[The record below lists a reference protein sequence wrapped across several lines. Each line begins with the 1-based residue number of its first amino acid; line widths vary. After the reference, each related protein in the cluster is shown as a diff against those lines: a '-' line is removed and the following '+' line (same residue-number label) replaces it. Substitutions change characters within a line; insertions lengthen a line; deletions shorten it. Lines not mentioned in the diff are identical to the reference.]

1 MTDNNTYM
9 ASTIHARIAGL
20 LYLLIIIFGISG
32 ELLIR
37 SNIIVSGDAA
47 ATVNNILDDPGFY
60 RAGFLADTIMLFCD
74 VALAILLYRI
84 FSPVN
89 RNLSLMAAVFRLIQA
104 SIIAANLL
112 NYYAPLLLT
121 STITP
126 GTEISGETGA
136 QVMLFLELHRHGYD
150 LGLLFF
156 AVSNLLLGYL
166 VIRSGYLPAIFG
178 YGLQAAALVYL
189 AGSFTLFLVPQYSAI
204 VQPAYIIP
212 LLAETAF
219 CLWLLIRGIR
229 PRG

>member
-1 MTDNNTYM
+1 
-9 ASTIHARIAGL
+9 

-37 SNIIVSGDAA
+37 SSIIVPGDY
-47 ATVNNILDDPGFY
+47 ATTVDNILGDPGFY

-74 VALAILLYRI
+74 VALAILLYQI

-126 GTEISGETGA
+126 GTEVSSATGE
-136 QVMLFLELHRHGYD
+136 QVMFYLELHRHGYD

-166 VIRSGYLPAIFG
+166 VTRSGYLPAILG
-178 YGLQAAALVYL
+178 YGLQAAAIVYL
-189 AGSFTLFLVPQYSAI
+189 VGSSTLFLFPQYSAI
-204 VQPAYIIP
+204 IQPAYIIP
-212 LLAETAF
+212 LVAETAF

-229 PRG
+229 PQN